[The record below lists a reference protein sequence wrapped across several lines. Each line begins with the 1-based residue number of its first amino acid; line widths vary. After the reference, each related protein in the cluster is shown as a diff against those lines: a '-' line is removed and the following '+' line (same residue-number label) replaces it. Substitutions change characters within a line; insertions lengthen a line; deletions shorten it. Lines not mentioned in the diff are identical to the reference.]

1 VYVFARHWVVGRD
14 GGQMRFE
21 MEMIDRHVGDKMD
34 GKRGPCLCDGNMTPF
49 VSVQVS
55 VRCMCNRLAA

>member
-1 VYVFARHWVVGRD
+1 VVGRD